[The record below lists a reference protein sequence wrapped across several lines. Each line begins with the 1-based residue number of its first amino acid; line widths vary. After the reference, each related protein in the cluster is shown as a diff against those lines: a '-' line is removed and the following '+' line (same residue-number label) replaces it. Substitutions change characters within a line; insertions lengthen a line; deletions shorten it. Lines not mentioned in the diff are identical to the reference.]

1 MTMPIVR
8 PEGAL
13 SSILV
18 SSAGRIWVDAG
29 RLCVDFA
36 MTGPWPEAGS
46 AAARWEGV
54 HEPSDLADW
63 FTACELELAQLAVG
77 PSDLASALEL
87 RAGLWGLTRAAIE
100 GRPRP
105 RDGVAT
111 VNSYARATSLAPQL
125 GSPGRRW
132 SSPTAVQALAN
143 IARDAVELHGDPVQL
158 RRLRECASDDC
169 PRVFFDASRP
179 GTRRWCDAVRCGDR
193 QRARAYRRSRTH
205 GPPRTDHQPND
216 HPANEEAR

>member
-1 MTMPIVR
+1 MTMSSAR
-8 PEGAL
+8 PEGVL
-13 SSILV
+13 SAVRV
-18 SSAGRIWVDAG
+18 SRSGRIWVDAG
-29 RLCVDFA
+29 RLSVDFA
-36 MTGPWPEAGS
+36 MTGPWPEAGL

-63 FTACELELAQLAVG
+63 FTACDLGLEPLDVSAQDLAQ
-77 PSDLASALEL
+77 ALEL

-125 GSPGRRW
+125 GSSGRRW

-169 PRVFFDASRP
+169 LRVFYDASRP
-179 GTRRWCDAVRCGDR
+179 GTRRWCDPVRCGDR
-193 QRARAYRRSRTH
+193 QRARAYRRTH
-205 GPPRTDHQPND
+205 GPARTDHQPND
-216 HPANEEAR
+216 HPDKEEAR